1 MTIYYNRFN
10 PLDNWFELLPIA
22 GWRLQSAEIA
32 EIQSMSIY
40 RDRRIADVLFGTGHI
55 IDGCQISI
63 NDAKDE
69 ADITKGSVYYDGM
82 IYDIAG
88 DSVVITGVGQEVIG
102 LKVTYQIITHE
113 TVPDLKDPAIGLA
126 NYGLPGMDRRVA
138 HLDWVLNDAAA
149 FPVFRLQDGVVIM
162 AAVPPELEGI
172 TPIVARRT
180 YDTNGNF
187 LVSGMDG
194 FVEALDADNV
204 NRVNEAGKAYVLGLE
219 ITKLIPAKS
228 SVPKAKTTRQVLNET
243 KTYHTGTDEY
253 ALNSTPVKQ
262 IIALTA
268 TVEIT
273 ETVTRGNIPDTA
285 DLLPHVPVVS
295 IVSVVQGATT
305 FTPTTDYLLDGN
317 SVDWSPAATQ
327 PAGGSSYDV
336 TYRYTKTMVAD
347 TDYDQNENN
356 ARFLAGDR
364 PVDGTTFQVTYDFYL
379 GRRDVFYLDSE
390 GNINETQGQPS
401 VSPSVPPAPPNV
413 LSLGEIYFPPNGDAA
428 DIVVTNY
435 KPKRLT
441 MLELRSMLDRVERSE
456 YNAAI
461 DELDREAQN
470 SDPSIT
476 RKGILTDNFTNFE
489 KADIYHALFDAMLDP
504 DENELVLPA
513 NYEEHELA
521 VDLVNTTAVLKGR
534 LYMLPYTEEV
544 VLTQTQAT
552 ECMNINPYAVF
563 DPIGVIALDPS
574 EDVWVETVSVSTVV
588 TIINHWWRWWWW
600 RRGSDIATT
609 TTKVLLD
616 AEVQYIRERT
626 VTVSGEGFSANADNI
641 QATFDGVA
649 VALTPVAPTIA
660 GSTAD
665 TVQADAN
672 GEFTATF
679 EIPSGVR
686 CGTREVRLFN
696 YV

>member
-22 GWRLQSAEIA
+22 GRRLQSAEIA
-32 EIQSMSIY
+32 EIQAMSIY
-40 RDRRIADVLFGTGHI
+40 RDRRLGDVLFGTGHI
-55 IDGCQISI
+55 IDGCQISVD
-63 NDAKDE
+63 DAKTQ

-88 DSVVITGVGQEVIG
+88 DSVVITGAGQEVIG
-102 LKVTYQIITHE
+102 LKVTYQVVTHE
-113 TVPDLKDPAIGLA
+113 TVPALKDPAIGLA
-126 NYGLPGMDRRVA
+126 NYGMPGMDRRVA
-138 HLDWVLNDAAA
+138 SLDWVVNDPAA
-149 FPVFRLQDGVVIM
+149 FPVFRLQDGVVVM

-172 TPIVARRT
+172 TPILARRT
-180 YDTNGNF
+180 YDTSGNF
-187 LVSGMDG
+187 LVSGMDA
-194 FVEALDADNV
+194 FVEALDTDNV

-219 ITKLIPAKS
+219 ITKLIPVKS
-228 SVPKAKTTRQVLNET
+228 SVPKAKTTRAVTNET
-243 KTYHTGTDEY
+243 KTYLTGTDEY

-262 IIALTA
+262 INTLTA

-273 ETVTRGNIPDTA
+273 ENITRGNIPGTA

-295 IVSVVQGATT
+295 IVSVSQGETT

-317 SVDWSPAATQ
+317 SVDWSPGGTE
-327 PAGGSSYDV
+327 PAGGSTYSV

-347 TDYDQNENN
+347 TDYDLNENK

-364 PVDGTTFQVTYDFYL
+364 PVNGTTFQVSYDFYL

-401 VSPSVPPAPPNV
+401 VSPTVPPTPPNV
-413 LSLGEIYFPPNGDAA
+413 LALGEIYFPPNGDAA

-441 MLELRSMLDRVERSE
+441 MLELRAMLNRQERSE

-461 DELDREAQN
+461 DELDREAQT
-470 SDPSIT
+470 SDPSIA
-476 RKGILTDNFTNFE
+476 RKGIMTDNFTNFE
-489 KADIYHALFDAMLDP
+489 KADIYHAAFDAMIDP
-504 DENELVLPA
+504 DNNELILPA
-513 NYEEHELA
+513 NSEEHELV
-521 VDLVNTTAVLKGR
+521 VDAVNTTAVLKGR

-544 VLTQTQAT
+544 VLEQSQAT

-563 DPIGVIALDPS
+563 DPIGVITLDPS
-574 EDVWVETVSVSTVV
+574 EDVWVETVTVNTVV
-588 TIINHWWRWWWW
+588 TLVQRWWRWWWW
-600 RRGSDIATT
+600 RRGWQEQT

-616 AEVQYIRERT
+616 DEVQYIRERT
-626 VTVSGEGFSANADNI
+626 VTVRGEGFTPNADNI
-641 QATFDGVA
+641 QATFDGTA
-649 VALTPVAPTIA
+649 VALTAVAPTVA

-665 TVQADAN
+665 TVQADAD
-672 GEFTATF
+672 GKFTATF
-679 EIPSGVR
+679 EIPANIR